1 VNDTSRVLTALLAQF
16 LDPSRGPEQGGDFR
30 VSPTF
35 FLALVVFGFLVGTFG
50 HIIKSKTVVLAG
62 VLMIF
67 SGTVLLPL
75 GLAITN

>member
-1 VNDTSRVLTALLAQF
+1 MLPTWLGQF
-16 LDPSRGPEQGGDFR
+16 LDPNRGPEPTGGFR

-50 HIIKSKTVVLAG
+50 HVVKSKTLIIAG
-62 VLMIF
+62 VVMIF

-75 GLAITN
+75 GLAIAH

>member
-1 VNDTSRVLTALLAQF
+1 VLPTWLGQF
-16 LDPSRGPEQGGDFR
+16 LDPSRGPEQSGDFR

-50 HIIKSKTVVLAG
+50 HIIKSKTLIIVG
-62 VLMIF
+62 VTMIF

-75 GLAITN
+75 GLAIAN

>member
-1 VNDTSRVLTALLAQF
+1 MLPSLLGQF

-35 FLALVVFGFLVGTFG
+35 FLLLVVFGFLIGTFG
-50 HIIKSKTVVLAG
+50 HIIKSKSLIIAG

>member
-1 VNDTSRVLTALLAQF
+1 MLASLFAQF

-35 FLALVVFGFLVGTFG
+35 FLVLVVAGFLVGTFG

-62 VLMIF
+62 VAMIF

-75 GLAITN
+75 ALAIAN

>member
-1 VNDTSRVLTALLAQF
+1 MLTALLAQF
-16 LDPSRGPEQGGDFR
+16 LDPSQGPEQGGDFR

-50 HIIKSKTVVLAG
+50 HIIKSKAVVLTG